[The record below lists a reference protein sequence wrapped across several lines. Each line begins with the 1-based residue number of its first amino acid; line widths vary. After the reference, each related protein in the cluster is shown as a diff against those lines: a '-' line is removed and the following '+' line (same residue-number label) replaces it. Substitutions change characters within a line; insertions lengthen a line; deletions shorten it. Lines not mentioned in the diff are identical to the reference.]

1 MKENVIK
8 LYKKWAKP
16 YVKYYGDF
24 DSAEECGKNLAEVN
38 ILEKRCK
45 WE

>member
-24 DSAEECGKNLAEVN
+24 DSAEDLVFTEGKIVL
-38 ILEKRCK
+38 LT
-45 WE
+45 